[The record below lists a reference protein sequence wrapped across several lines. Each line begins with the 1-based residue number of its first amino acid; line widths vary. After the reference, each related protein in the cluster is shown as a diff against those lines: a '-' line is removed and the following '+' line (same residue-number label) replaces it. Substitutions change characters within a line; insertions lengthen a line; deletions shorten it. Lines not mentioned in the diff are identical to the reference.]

1 MARTASGTL
10 ARVESALLA
19 LLLLA
24 CDPALPPQPTPSEY
38 ELGLW
43 VWSNLPATDAAAAA
57 ALIELARDTSVTS
70 LYMQAQTLVYDAP
83 DALQQLV
90 VRAAAANVQVE
101 LLIGRPEWARADQAG
116 EPIQL
121 VGDLVAFIAKA
132 KGPRAVALQL
142 NIEPHGLP
150 EWSAARAQLLLDLLD
165 LLDKLQPIAHKA
177 GIALHFDMPTWYDSI
192 AVTRL
197 GQTRPMSE
205 WVIDAVDTAVL
216 MDYDDDLPDLL
227 DRISSEL
234 AYADKVHKRL
244 IVGVETQCGLD
255 NDLTF
260 CEEGRTALR
269 ATLAQL
275 HAALKLHPAYAGQA
289 IHHWKSLAELPK

>member
-1 MARTASGTL
+1 MLVG
-10 ARVESALLA
+10 

-24 CDPALPPQPTPSEY
+24 CEPDLPPQPTPRDY

-43 VWSNLPATDAAAAA
+43 VWSNQPAIDATAGA
-57 ALIELARDTSVTS
+57 ALVDLARDTSLTS
-70 LYMQAQTLVYDAP
+70 LYVQAQTLVYDAP
-83 DALQQLV
+83 EALQQLV
-90 VRAAAANVQVE
+90 IRAAEANVQVE
-101 LLIGRPEWARADQAG
+101 LLIGRPEWARTDQAG
-116 EPIQL
+116 VPVQLTADLIQ
-121 VGDLVAFIAKA
+121 FIQGA
-132 KGPRAVALQL
+132 KGPHAVAVQF

-150 EWSAARAQLLLDLLD
+150 EWGSAQTQLLLNLLD
-165 LLDKLQPIAHKA
+165 LLDKLQPMLHKA

-192 AVTRL
+192 AVTRY

-227 DRISSEL
+227 DRLQSEL

-255 NDLTF
+255 DDLTF
-260 CEEGRTALR
+260 CEEGRTVLL
-269 ATLAQL
+269 ATLGQL
-275 HAALKLHPAYAGQA
+275 HQALKSHPAYAGQA
-289 IHHWKSLAELPK
+289 IHHWKSLVELPN